1 MGSTTREPLLDELVW
16 CNPYFIAQWGPLH
29 NNTVL
34 MYFADSP
41 WCDPTSNNK
50 TIMAQALYNPNL
62 AAVVGTREAFEA
74 HLKSMSG
81 LEYVVAEAP
90 AETGPGMGTGVWVI
104 RKQTRKKRGGNLD
117 DEITVHADYFVIGEN
132 IYAAPSFAD
141 IMGSRLVSGNFC
153 LLSIPNAEPR
163 IPRRPPSRIPLRN
176 YSSPQTVSKNGHPHV
191 VIPLQRPQYPALPLS
206 SPEKRHL

>member
-1 MGSTTREPLLDELVW
+1 MGSTSREPLLDELVW

-104 RKQTRKKRGGNLD
+104 RKQTRKKRGGNLE

-141 IMGSRLVSGNFC
+141 IMGSRLVGVDSC
-153 LLSIPNAEPR
+153 LSR
-163 IPRRPPSRIPLRN
+163 QYRRLIIGF
-176 YSSPQTVSKNGHPHV
+176 YSLAGDYYSFH
-191 VIPLQRPQYPALPLS
+191 R
-206 SPEKRHL
+206 

>member
-1 MGSTTREPLLDELVW
+1 
-16 CNPYFIAQWGPLH
+16 
-29 NNTVL
+29 
-34 MYFADSP
+34 
-41 WCDPTSNNK
+41 
-50 TIMAQALYNPNL
+50 MAQALYNPNL

-104 RKQTRKKRGGNLD
+104 RKQTRKKRGGNLE

-141 IMGSRLVSGNFC
+141 IMGSRLVGGDYVYSLCSKLIMLSYAGYHHTLHCQAIRICKQHPKVDTRAWSHFC
-153 LLSIPNAEPR
+153 DTFNTTR
-163 IPRRPPSRIPLRN
+163 FHSRAQRS
-176 YSSPQTVSKNGHPHV
+176 YSSTRWN
-191 VIPLQRPQYPALPLS
+191 RC
-206 SPEKRHL
+206 